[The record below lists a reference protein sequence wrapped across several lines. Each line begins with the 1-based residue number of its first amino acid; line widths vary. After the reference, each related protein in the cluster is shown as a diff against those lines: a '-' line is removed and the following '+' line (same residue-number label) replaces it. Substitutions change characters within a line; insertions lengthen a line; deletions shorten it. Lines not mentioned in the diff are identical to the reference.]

1 MKINPKIEQMTE
13 EEIKLWEDKLRKLQW
28 DNINKDAVNKIKG
41 GRGWMF

>member
-1 MKINPKIEQMTE
+1 MKPIPKIKEMTE
-13 EEIKLWEDKLRKLQW
+13 EELKAWEKKLQEMGW